1 MALLQVQQT
10 LYCPLFRRKS
20 VLIQENGENDAK
32 QKNGKKRS
40 FGCVRVAFVAF
51 LASSRAASD
60 LKPRP
65 PRAHFRFTS
74 LFHGGDGRDGRD
86 SSSAHESSLRRPH
99 DVIPFLDLSP
109 LRPPPAHLAAPPPS
123 PHDGMPH
130 LDLRPPPLPTHPE
143 PSPHSPHADVAH
155 RHPALHPDSPL
166 HSLHG
171 DLTHPGP
178 PPHSLHDLTHPGP
191 PPHSLH
197 DLTHP
202 DLPPH
207 SLHGDL
213 THPDLPPHSLH
224 GALTHPDPPPHS
236 LHDPTHPDPPPR
248 PPSARTTRHYA
259 ASEYESVNKK
269 PYEFEYGVKD
279 AYHGTSYS
287 RQEESDGHDTKGQYQ
302 VKLPDG
308 RIQTVIYRAGVD
320 GFHAEVVYEG
330 EPHYPKEKPL
340 KGSTPLAH
348 SLSPVH
354 SATAKPPH
362 TVSKLVYTSPKPVYT
377 TPKPVYTTP
386 NSVFSNTGKP
396 VHTLPKI
403 SFTTFKPASF
413 TPVHSTPHHTK
424 PKSVHA
430 PKPVLSTP
438 KPVHVTPKPFHST
451 SKPVRTTLKSIHV
464 TPKPAHGTLK
474 PFITTPKP
482 VHSTFKP
489 ALTTPKPISGTFE
502 SFFTTPKPVHSTF
515 KPIHTTA
522 KPVHSTLKS
531 VLTSPKP
538 IHSTFKPAVTTPKPV
553 HTTPHVTAKPIH
565 TTLYT
570 LARPVKTTSKP
581 FLGQITSKPQHATSD
596 SQLTTPKPLHFSTL
610 GPDFHST
617 PLSLFTKSPEQFYSI
632 SPDSGLPQEPVPV
645 YIVTGKPLSTTLK
658 PAYHV
663 SPESIYN
670 TAHQELFRIT
680 PKPSQATTQKP
691 GFQNTPKS
699 VHNVSPK
706 PTHHTSP
713 RPLHVSKPN
722 IVTEHPF
729 PTTPTA
735 LSLGKVPLSQNK
747 EPVHPTKGLVSHE
760 KDLVHHNVEPVHHNL
775 QSVTHPKEPL
785 HHDKNPIFH
794 EKHPSIHQTTSLPP
808 LTDKPFTPSLPPTL
822 SPPPLPNLHT
832 SSVPHQNTKAEHAP
846 NLAIQAKPHL
856 TLTSTTTIRPP
867 QLPLSVTFPTQ
878 LPDIGPLPNP
888 KPILVPHAEAS
899 PEQPLHPRPTR
910 PHNGHAPGLHLH
922 STSKPPVSS
931 IPTRPTIIPG
941 GVSIS
946 QSLPH
951 PSRPHN
957 GHGLIP
963 VSQSLPSRPPRPH
976 NGDRLIPLSPP
987 FPNQPVKTRP
997 TVSHKVQEH
1006 NLPHSLSDLPPET
1019 LPPRPHE
1026 EKDRLP
1032 FFHSLPDRPLRPHDK
1047 HPHVP
1052 LAHSSLDL
1060 PKRDPTRIR
1069 DTQSPFRLPLEP
1081 QSPIPEGEHIQFTS
1095 SPKPTLSPPPSI
1107 LPTDEIH
1114 SLLEGPLSTLV
1125 THDPFSIHV
1134 QSGTDSHPFV
1144 TEPAVTDDLHLGLKF
1159 KEPLF
1164 RSDKPLL
1171 ATSRRRLESREELAD
1186 SGRSDA
1192 QSR

>member
-1 MALLQVQQT
+1 MYEQL
-10 LYCPLFRRKS
+10 P
-20 VLIQENGENDAK
+20 E
-32 QKNGKKRS
+32 
-40 FGCVRVAFVAF
+40 VAFVAF
-51 LASSRAASD
+51 LATSRAASD

-65 PRAHFRFTS
+65 PRANFRFSS
-74 LFHGGDGRDGRD
+74 LFHDGRDARD
-86 SSSAHESSLRRPH
+86 SSPAHESPLRRPH
-99 DVIPFLDLSP
+99 DTIPFLDLSP
-109 LRPPPAHLAAPPPS
+109 LRPPPAHLEAPPHS

-130 LDLRPPPLPTHPE
+130 LDLRPPPLLTRPE

-155 RHPALHPDSPL
+155 RHPALHPD
-166 HSLHG
+166 
-171 DLTHPGP
+171 P
-178 PPHSLHDLTHPGP
+178 PPHG
-191 PPHSLH
+191 
-197 DLTHP
+197 
-202 DLPPH
+202 
-207 SLHGDL
+207 LHGDL
-213 THPDLPPHSLH
+213 THPDPPPHGLH
-224 GALTHPDPPPHS
+224 GDLTHHDPPPHG
-236 LHDPTHPDPPPR
+236 LHGDLTHPDPPPR
-248 PPSARTTRHYA
+248 PPSARTTRHYSD
-259 ASEYESVNKK
+259 SEYERVNKK

-340 KGSTPLAH
+340 RGSSSPSAH

-354 SATAKPPH
+354 PATAKPPH
-362 TVSKLVYTSPKPVYT
+362 TVSKPVYTTPKPAYT

-386 NSVFSNTGKP
+386 NTVFSNTGKP

-403 SFTTFKPASF
+403 SYTTFKPASF

-424 PKSVHA
+424 PKSVHV

-438 KPVHVTPKPFHST
+438 KPVHVTPKPIHST
-451 SKPVRTTLKSIHV
+451 SKPVRTTLKSAHV

-489 ALTTPKPISGTFE
+489 ALTTPKPIHSTFE

-515 KPIHTTA
+515 KPIHTTT
-522 KPVHSTLKS
+522 KPIHSTLKA

-538 IHSTFKPAVTTPKPV
+538 IHSTFKPAVTTPEPV
-553 HTTPHVTAKPIH
+553 HTTPHVTAKPIR

-570 LARPVKTTSKP
+570 LARPIKTTSKP
-581 FLGQITSKPQHATSD
+581 FLGQITSKPHHTTPD
-596 SQLTTPKPLHFSTL
+596 SQFTTPKPLHSFTL
-610 GPDFHST
+610 GPDIHST
-617 PLSLFTKSPEQFYSI
+617 PLSLFTKSPEQFYST
-632 SPDSGLPQEPVPV
+632 SPDSGHPQEPVPV

-663 SPESIYN
+663 SPESIYH

-699 VHNVSPK
+699 VHNASPK

-722 IVTEHPF
+722 IVKEPTF
-729 PTTPTA
+729 PTTPA
-735 LSLGKVPLSQNK
+735 AVSLGKVPLSQNK
-747 EPVHPTKGLVSHE
+747 EPVHPTRGLVSHE

-775 QSVTHPKEPL
+775 QPVTHLKEPA
-785 HHDKNPIFH
+785 HHNKDPIFH
-794 EKHPSIHQTTSLPP
+794 EKHPSIPQTTSPHP
-808 LTDKPFTPSLPPTL
+808 LTDKPFSPSLPPTL

-832 SSVPHQNTKAEHAP
+832 SPVAHQNTKAELAP
-846 NLAIQAKPHL
+846 NIAIQAEPHL

-867 QLPLSVTFPTQ
+867 QVPLSVTFPTL

-899 PEQPLHPRPTR
+899 PEQPLHPRPTK
-910 PHNGHAPGLHLH
+910 PHNGHAPGFHLH
-922 STSKPPVSS
+922 SSSKPPVSS

-941 GVSIS
+941 GVSFS

-951 PSRPHN
+951 PARPHN

-963 VSQSLPSRPPRPH
+963 VSQSLPSRPQRPH

-987 FPNQPVKTRP
+987 LSNQAVKTRP

-1006 NLPHSLSDLPPET
+1006 SLPHSLSDLPSET

-1032 FFHSLPDRPLRPHDK
+1032 FFHSLPDRPLRPHDE
-1047 HPHVP
+1047 HPRVP
-1052 LAHSSLDL
+1052 LAQSLPDL
-1060 PKRDPTRIR
+1060 PKRDPTHIR
-1069 DTQSPFRLPLEP
+1069 DTQFPFRLPLEP
-1081 QSPIPEGEHIQFTS
+1081 QSPIPQGEHTQITS
-1095 SPKPTLSPPPSI
+1095 SPKPTLTPPPSI

-1134 QSGTDSHPFV
+1134 QSGTDSHPLV
-1144 TEPAVTDDLHLGLKF
+1144 TEPAVTDDLHLRLKF

-1171 ATSRRRLESREELAD
+1171 ATSRRRLESREELED
-1186 SGRSDA
+1186 SRRSDA